1 MAAGHVSEYAL
12 LLYIVLTISVLI
24 GQEPPAYFE
33 NSCDFV
39 NKHDYSVICYPI
51 LLYIRLT
58 MKNLIGREHSI
69 NSQ

>member
-1 MAAGHVSEYAL
+1 MCHRLSII
-12 LLYIVLTISVLI
+12 LYIVLPIGILI

-33 NSCDFV
+33 NSRDFV
-39 NKHDYSVICYPI
+39 DMHDYSIICYPI